1 MTPET
6 NENPNTGQIG
16 LILMPH
22 NDIAKPPSG
31 TRASGR
37 RLWAS
42 IVTVYELEEHELA
55 LLREAVRT
63 VDTLDRLDA
72 VVRADGGMIDT
83 PSGVKVHP
91 GLVEARQLRIALAR
105 LLAALRL
112 PDGEVG
118 AESQGRRQRRAGA
131 RGVYGIRGAVS

>member
-1 MTPET
+1 
-6 NENPNTGQIG
+6 
-16 LILMPH
+16 MPH
-22 NDIAKPPSG
+22 KDFPKPPSG

-72 VVRADGGMIDT
+72 LVRADGGMIDT
-83 PSGVKVHP
+83 PTGVKVHP

>member
-1 MTPET
+1 
-6 NENPNTGQIG
+6 
-16 LILMPH
+16 MPH
-22 NDIAKPPSG
+22 RDIPKPPSG

-42 IVTVYELEEHELA
+42 IVTVFELEEHELA

-72 VVRADGGMIDT
+72 LVRADGGMIFT